1 MGGLSVA
8 DLLRGGSDIFGA
20 LLGRHSQNK
29 ALDAHTAAQ
38 REALDFAKQQYA
50 QQLALDQSRYADY
63 QQQRAPYRQT
73 SQDAMQ
79 ALRRLIGL

>member
-1 MGGLSVA
+1 MAIAYSYSPINRRNACIASCEVC
-8 DLLRGGSDIFGA
+8 
-20 LLGRHSQNK
+20 
-29 ALDAHTAAQ
+29 
-38 REALDFAKQQYA
+38 
-50 QQLALDQSRYADY
+50 RYADY